1 LFKAHSVLAL
11 KSLRPQQGVDQVT
24 QQPGSDERGERNPAP
39 SIDRRSEN
47 IKALIPHYTEIQ
59 VAQHGVEPCPERP
72 AGAGYAAATLPR
84 PRQTTAPRGRAG
96 DACLAR
102 SLALQCPHA

>member
-47 IKALIPHYTEIQ
+47 IEALIPHYTEIQ
-59 VAQHGVEPCPERP
+59 VAQHLSR
-72 AGAGYAAATLPR
+72 ALS
-84 PRQTTAPRGRAG
+84 AP
-96 DACLAR
+96 LAR
-102 SLALQCPHA
+102 ATPQPRCHGLAKRLRQEAAPVMLALHDL